1 MQCDYCNYEHCY
13 NGEHEFFQGEMWGLP
28 NGSVM
33 CNNCME
39 KGCNN
44 ATSSSL

>member
-13 NGEHEFFQGEMWGLP
+13 NGEHEFFQGEKWGLP

-39 KGCNN
+39 DVNEK
-44 ATSSSL
+44 